1 MNKEMKP
8 IYLIVVLTLLL
19 VSCKK
24 PADTPVDI
32 RIIYPVSKFAMGAD
46 LSYANQILDH
56 GGVYKDSG
64 TMEDPYVIFR
74 KYGAN
79 VIRFRLFHNPTWTK
93 EVYGTDGVQMYN
105 DFEDVKKGIGKA
117 KAAGLQVCLDFH
129 YSDTWAGP
137 SKQEIPAA
145 WKSLSLPILSDSIHN
160 YTLKTLQKLGAAGLM
175 PEYVQTG
182 NEINPGLL
190 LTPGNRWNGN
200 EANMIT
206 LLNSAISAIRTAGAT
221 GNIHPKIIIHIAQPE
236 NVMTWFYGLAEK
248 GLTDYDIIGFS
259 YYYMWSSTPLA
270 NISNI
275 VSLIRT
281 TYNKDVMIMETVYPW
296 TTGWADS
303 YSNLI
308 DESALVSGY
317 PSTEAG
323 QYKYMHALT
332 QEVIDGGGKGIFTW
346 EPDWITSQMK
356 DLWGTGSSWECNTFF
371 DFEGN
376 SIKGIRFMSDQYNF

>member
-1 MNKEMKP
+1 MKQLF
-8 IYLIVVLTLLL
+8 LIVALFLSL

-24 PADTPVDI
+24 PVDTTVDI
-32 RIIYPVSKFAMGAD
+32 RVTYPAGKFVMGAD

-64 TMEDPYVIFR
+64 RVEDPYQIFR

-79 VIRFRLFHNPTWTK
+79 VIRFRLFYNPVWTK
-93 EVYGTDGVQMYN
+93 EVYGTNGIQMYN

-129 YSDTWAGP
+129 YSDTWAGT
-137 SKQEIPAA
+137 SKQEIPSA
-145 WKSLSLPILSDSIHN
+145 WRSLSLAVLSDSVHN

-175 PEYVQTG
+175 PEYVQAG

-190 LTPGNRWNGN
+190 LPQGNRWNGN

-206 LLNSAISAIRTAGAT
+206 LLNASISAIRTAGAA
-221 GNIHPKIIIHIAQPE
+221 GNIKPKIIIHIAQPE
-236 NVMTWFYGLAEK
+236 NVRIWFNGLAEK

-259 YYYMWSSTPLA
+259 YYYMWSTTALSSV
-270 NISNI
+270 SNF
-275 VSLIRT
+275 VSDLRRT
-281 TYNKDVMIMETVYPW
+281 FNKDIMIMETIYPW
-296 TTGWADS
+296 TTGWADNYNNIIS
-303 YSNLI
+303 
-308 DESALVSGY
+308 ESALLSGY
-317 PSTEAG
+317 PATTEG

-332 QEVIDGGGKGIFTW
+332 QEVIDGGGIGIFTW
-346 EPDWITSQMK
+346 EPEWITSQMK

-371 DFEGN
+371 EFEGN